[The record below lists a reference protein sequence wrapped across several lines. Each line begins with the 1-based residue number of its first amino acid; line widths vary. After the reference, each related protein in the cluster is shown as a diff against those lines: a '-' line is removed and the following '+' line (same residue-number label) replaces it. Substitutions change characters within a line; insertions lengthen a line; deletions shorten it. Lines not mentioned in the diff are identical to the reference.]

1 MADITRR
8 PFLNHLRSDPT
19 FFVLKLRGGKV
30 TRSGAGIAFWFR
42 PSTAA
47 LAEVPLDDREQV
59 LQFTARTSDFQVVS
73 VQATVTY
80 RVVDPVVASTRIDF
94 GISPRTGEWNA
105 RPLERLG
112 GLLTEL
118 AQQPALDH
126 LSGQTLADALSHGI
140 APVRGRIV
148 ADLADDQRLVER
160 GLAVTDVRVVAIRA
174 EADLERA
181 LQTPTR
187 EAVQQ
192 DADRATFERRAMAVE
207 KERAIAE
214 NELTNQ
220 IELARR
226 EEELVAQ
233 RGQNERERATGQAA
247 AEKITAIGQAERQG
261 VLAEADAS
269 RTRTVGEADAAAETA
284 RFAAYAG
291 IDQGKLLALALREL
305 ADNVPP
311 LTHLTITP
319 ELLAP
324 LLAQLGD
331 TAGTGARGADGPERA

>member
-19 FFVLKLRGGKV
+19 SFVLKLKDGQV
-30 TRSGAGIAFWFR
+30 TKSGAGVSFWFR

-47 LAEVPLDDREQV
+47 LAEVPLEDREQV

-80 RVVDPVVASTRIDF
+80 RVVDPAVAATRIDF
-94 GISPRTGEWNA
+94 GIDPRTGDWNA

-126 LSGQTLADALSHGI
+126 LAGTSLTDALAHGI
-140 APVRGRIV
+140 APVRQRV
-148 ADLADDQRLVER
+148 ADELAGDQRLVER

-192 DADRATFERRAMAVE
+192 QADRATFERRAVAGE
-207 KERAIAE
+207 TERAIAE
-214 NELTNQ
+214 TELTNQ

-226 EEELVAQ
+226 EEELVTQ
-233 RGQNERERATGQAA
+233 RGQNERRRATEQ
-247 AEKITAIGQAERQG
+247 
-261 VLAEADAS
+261 AEADRITAAA
-269 RTRTVGEADAAAETA
+269 RAEREGLLARAEADRARTVGEAKAAAEA
-284 RFAAYAG
+284 AAFASYAE
-291 IDQGKLLALALREL
+291 IDQGRILAIAARVLAANL
-305 ADNVPP
+305 PP
-311 LTHLTITP
+311 LTHLSLTP
-319 ELLAP
+319 DLLAP
-324 LLAQLGD
+324 LLEKLGD
-331 TAGTGARGADGPERA
+331 TGAAGDQEAGPTR

>member
-19 FFVLKLRGGKV
+19 SFVLKLKDGQV
-30 TRSGAGIAFWFR
+30 TKSGAGVSFWFR

-47 LAEVPLDDREQV
+47 LAEVPLEDREQV

-80 RVVDPVVASTRIDF
+80 RVVDPAVAATRIDF
-94 GISPRTGEWNA
+94 GIDPRTGDWNA

-126 LSGQTLADALSHGI
+126 LAGTSLTDALAHGI
-140 APVRGRIV
+140 APVRQRV
-148 ADLADDQRLVER
+148 AAELAGDQRLVER

-192 DADRATFERRAMAVE
+192 QADRATFERRAVAVE

-226 EEELVAQ
+226 EEELVTQ
-233 RGQNERERATGQAA
+233 RGQNERRRATEQ
-247 AEKITAIGQAERQG
+247 
-261 VLAEADAS
+261 AEADRITAAA
-269 RTRTVGEADAAAETA
+269 RAEREGLLARAEADRARTVGEAKAAAESA
-284 RFAAYAG
+284 AFASYAE
-291 IDQGKLLALALREL
+291 IDQGRILAIAAREL
-305 ADNVPP
+305 AANLPP
-311 LTHLTITP
+311 LTHLSLTP
-319 ELLAP
+319 DLLAP
-324 LLAQLGD
+324 LLEKLGD
-331 TAGTGARGADGPERA
+331 TGAAADQEAGPTR